1 MELIVNILALF
12 GTNLITLFVTIR
24 SVRKRERAIA
34 DQAIEQARQAAIMTE
49 KQKMENLVE
58 KLKTYNI
65 YIEDLDM
72 KATSMLKKYN
82 DLQVKYDTLE
92 KNYDDLERK
101 YRELEDKYNKITNK
115 KH

>member
-1 MELIVNILALF
+1 MELIVNILALL
-12 GTNLITLFVTIR
+12 GTNLITLFVTIGA
-24 SVRKRERAIA
+24 VRKRERAIA

-82 DLQVKYDTLE
+82 DLQVKYDALE
-92 KNYDDLERK
+92 KSYDDLERK
-101 YRELEDKYNKITNK
+101 YRKLEEKYNKITNNK
-115 KH
+115 N